1 MQKPVMISLIA
12 TALFIVISL
21 GLTYST
27 TQKVFGSIVGQPDQ
41 TYGTGNSFSNRGF
54 LLHAVVFGILMW
66 VVLKYQL
73 KLS

>member
-27 TQKVFGSIVGQPDQ
+27 TQKVFGSIVGQTDVK
-41 TYGTGNSFSNRGF
+41 YGSGNGFSNRGF
-54 LLHAVVFGILMW
+54 LLHAVVFGVLMW
-66 VVLKYQL
+66 VVLKYKL